1 MASFEE
7 LDLAPELVEALASE
21 GIETPTRLQE
31 QLIPVIR
38 RGNDVVALAGPGSG
52 ILAAYAA
59 PLLERVEVEEDGP
72 LVLILAASTER
83 AEGLAESVGRL
94 ATVTGHRVAALGPL
108 WVLPDRAHVVLA
120 TPDEALARLKAGH
133 LSLERIK
140 TLVLDDAAG
149 LAASGALSAAATISE
164 GLGPEVQR
172 VVVCLPISEA
182 VEGFVDTHLRKAV
195 HIPPKSTG
203 ETASPTHRGEVT
215 ALEFDGP
222 RDEAAL
228 RAVADLLGAARHVA
242 VFVRNEDAAA
252 DLGDFLGLRGYRAG
266 RPGDPEVPV
275 WLATSSMDGRS
286 ALDEADGEGVVVL
299 SADVPADADSLDRRH
314 GAGRGG
320 VILTLP
326 RELAHLK
333 GAGREAG
340 YDVGVRPLPDPEVRP
355 SGLARLLE
363 QLEEAAGTED
373 VEAYRALLEPAFE
386 KHGAATIAAAAVAML
401 RQRAAAAP
409 SAADAPLPPDRVQ
422 TFVRLFVSVGKR
434 DNVGPGDLVG
444 AIAGEAGIDASR
456 IGRIELKDSFA
467 LVEVEQAVAD
477 RVIRGLNG
485 TSIRGRAARVDY
497 HREERGSG
505 GRGGDG
511 RSGGRGDGRGGREG
525 RGGGPRGQPGSGGR
539 PPRRDGGRGGPRG
552 RPGDG

>member
-59 PLLERVEVEEDGP
+59 PLLERVGAEEEGP
-72 LVLILAASTER
+72 LILVLAATSER
-83 AEGLAESVGRL
+83 AEALAESAGRL
-94 ATVTGHRVAALGPL
+94 GSVTGHRVAALGPL
-108 WVLPDRAHVVLA
+108 WVLPDRAHVVAA
-120 TPDEALARLKAGH
+120 TPEEALARLKAGH

-140 TLVLDDAAG
+140 AMVLDDAAG
-149 LAASGALSAAATISE
+149 MAASGALAAAATLSE
-164 GLGPEVQR
+164 GLSPDVQR
-172 VVVCLPISEA
+172 VVVCLPPSEA
-182 VEGFVDTHLRKAV
+182 VEAFVDTHLRKAV
-195 HIPPKSTG
+195 HIPPRSS
-203 ETASPTHRGEVT
+203 EEVASPTYRGEVT
-215 ALEFDGP
+215 ALEFHGP

-228 RAVADLLGAARHVA
+228 HAVADLMGEARHVA
-242 VFVRNEDAAA
+242 VFVRNEDMAA
-252 DLGDFLGLRGYRAG
+252 DLGDFLGLRGFRAG
-266 RPGDPEVPV
+266 RPGDPDVPV
-275 WLATSSMDGRS
+275 WLATSSLDGRT
-286 ALDEADGEGVVVL
+286 ALDEADAEGVVVL
-299 SADVPADADSLDRRH
+299 SADVPGDADALDRRH

-320 VILTLP
+320 AILTLP
-326 RELAHLK
+326 REFAHLK
-333 GAGREAG
+333 AAAQEAG
-340 YDVGVRPLPDPEVRP
+340 YSVAVRPLPSPAVRA

-386 KHGAATIAAAAVAML
+386 KHGAATIAAAAVALL

-409 SAADAPLPPDRVQ
+409 SATEAPAPPDRVQ

-444 AIAGEAGIDASR
+444 AIAGEAGIDAGR

-467 LVEVEQAVAD
+467 LVEVEQSVAD

-497 HREERGSG
+497 HREERGGG
-505 GRGGDG
+505 GRGGEG
-511 RSGGRGDGRGGREG
+511 RPGGRGDARGG
-525 RGGGPRGQPGSGGR
+525 RGGGPRGRPGSGR
-539 PPRRDGGRGGPRG
+539 PPRRDSGHR
-552 RPGDG
+552 